1 MLFVTV
7 REFRDK
13 ATQVL
18 RQKEPVLVTRD
29 GKPAGFFIPWE
40 QSSMQDDIRKAV
52 LEALA
57 ESLRA
62 HRKKQ
67 DLTEEEVLD
76 DFAAYRKAR
85 RGR

>member
-40 QSSMQDDIRKAV
+40 HSSMQDDIRKAV

-57 ESLRA
+57 ESLRQQ
-62 HRKKQ
+62 REKRGI
-67 DLTEEEVLD
+67 TEEEVLD
-76 DFAAYRKAR
+76 DFAAHRQAR

>member
-18 RQKEPVLVTRD
+18 RQKELVLVTRD

-40 QSSMQDDIRKAV
+40 QSTIQDDIRKAV

-57 ESLRA
+57 ESLRQQ
-62 HRKKQ
+62 REKQ
-67 DLTEEEVLD
+67 GISEEEVLE
-76 DFAAYRKAR
+76 DFAAHRQAR